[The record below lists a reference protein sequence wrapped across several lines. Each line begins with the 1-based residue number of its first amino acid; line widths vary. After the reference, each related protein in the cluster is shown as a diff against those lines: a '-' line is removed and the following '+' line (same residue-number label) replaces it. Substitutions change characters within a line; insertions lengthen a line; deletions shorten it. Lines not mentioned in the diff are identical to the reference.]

1 MSTTASTAIPE
12 PQVPTNGR
20 LLSLEKVNLAFGNKI
35 ILRDLDLEVRKNDG
49 HGQIVC
55 LLGPSGFGK
64 TQLFR
69 LIAGMPDRAA
79 KVSGTI
85 RIHHNGTEIPVHR
98 GLVGVVAQDYPLFEH
113 HRVISNLVIAGQQ
126 AGLSRKESHS
136 QAMILLERFGLADR
150 YDVFPEQLSG
160 GQRQR
165 VAIAQQLLCS
175 QHYLLMDEPFSG
187 LDVLAKARVCELIAE
202 LAALDGGN
210 TIVIITHD
218 IESAAAIGDHLFLIG
233 RDHDATGNPIPGSRI
248 VETID
253 MVAKGLAWHPEL
265 TSSAAFH
272 DVVDGIKAKFRQL

>member
-1 MSTTASTAIPE
+1 MSTTTSTIVPST
-12 PQVPTNGR
+12 PVPTNGR
-20 LLSLEKVNLAFGNKI
+20 LLSLEHINLGFVGKDV
-35 ILRDLDLEVRKNDG
+35 LRDLNLEVRKNEG
-49 HGQIVC
+49 HGQVVC

-64 TQLFR
+64 TQLFK
-69 LIAGMPDRAA
+69 LIAGMPERSA

-85 RIHHNGTEIPVHR
+85 RIHHDGTEIPVHR
-98 GLVGVVAQDYPLFEH
+98 GLVGVVAQDYPLLLH
-113 HRVISNLVIAGQQ
+113 RRVIGNLVIAGQH
-126 AGLSRKESHS
+126 AGLSRKEAHS
-136 QAMILLERFGLADR
+136 QAMALLERFGLADR

-202 LAALDGGN
+202 LAAIDGGN

-233 RDHDATGNPIPGSRI
+233 REHDAAGNPIPGSRI
-248 VETID
+248 METID

-265 TSSAAFH
+265 ASSQAFH
-272 DVVDGIKAKFRQL
+272 DVVDGIKAKFNQL